1 MMAASQ
7 TTMDK
12 LYGMRLSVMAQAYRD
27 QEESPGIAD
36 MTFDERFAMIVD
48 AEWDARRVNKR
59 TRLLRQAGF
68 SDPEANVADI
78 RYDADRK
85 LDKAKMVEL
94 SNCEWIRNHRNVI
107 ITGASGAG
115 KSWIANAL
123 GVAACNA
130 FFSVRYVRLP
140 EMIDEL
146 TVDKDEEWLKMK
158 KRYLKCDLL
167 LLDDWLL
174 EEVPGKG
181 ARELL
186 EIIEGRLRSGSL
198 LVCSQFSPAGWHKKL
213 GEGAIADAVIDRIVY
228 RSEIIHIEGD
238 ESMRKRIG

>member
-1 MMAASQ
+1 
-7 TTMDK
+7 MDK
-12 LYGMRLSVMAQAYRD
+12 LYNMRLSVMAQAYRD
-27 QEESPGIAD
+27 QDELPGVAD
-36 MTFDERFAMIVD
+36 MTFDERFAMVVD

-68 SDPEANVADI
+68 SDPEANMADI

-85 LDKAKMVEL
+85 LDKARMAEL
-94 SNCEWIRNHRNVI
+94 SNCEWVRNHRNVL

-115 KSWIANAL
+115 KSWIACAL

-140 EMIDEL
+140 EMLDEL
-146 TVDKDEEWLKMK
+146 VVDKDDEWLKMK

-167 LLDDWLL
+167 ILDDWLL
-174 EEVPGKG
+174 EKVDGKR

-186 EIIEGRLRSGSL
+186 EIVEGRLRTGSL
-198 LVCSQFSPAGWHKKL
+198 LICSQFSPAGWHSKL

-228 RSEIIHIEGD
+228 RSEAIHIEGD

>member
-1 MMAASQ
+1 MAASQ
-7 TTMDK
+7 STMDK
-12 LYGMRLSVMAQAYRD
+12 LYSMRLSVMAQAYRD
-27 QEESPGIAD
+27 QEESPGVAD

-94 SNCEWIRNHRNVI
+94 SNCEWVRNHRNVLV
-107 ITGASGAG
+107 TGASGAG
-115 KSWIANAL
+115 KSWIACAL

-140 EMIDEL
+140 EMLDEL
-146 TVDKDEEWLKMK
+146 TVDKDEEWIKTK
-158 KRYLKCDLL
+158 KRYLADQIGRASC
-167 LLDDWLL
+167 
-174 EEVPGKG
+174 
-181 ARELL
+181 RE
-186 EIIEGRLRSGSL
+186 R
-198 LVCSQFSPAGWHKKL
+198 V
-213 GEGAIADAVIDRIVY
+213 
-228 RSEIIHIEGD
+228 
-238 ESMRKRIG
+238 

>member
-1 MMAASQ
+1 MAASQ
-7 TTMDK
+7 STTDK
-12 LYGMRLSVMAQAYRD
+12 LYSMRLSVMAQAYRD
-27 QEESPGIAD
+27 QEETPGVID
-36 MTFDERFAMIVD
+36 MTFDERFAMIAD
-48 AEWDARRVNKR
+48 AEWDARRANKR

-68 SDPEANVADI
+68 SDPEANVTDI

-85 LDKAKMVEL
+85 LDKAKMMEL
-94 SNCEWIRNHRNVI
+94 SMCEWVRNHRNVL

-115 KSWIANAL
+115 KSWIACAL

-130 FFSVRYVRLP
+130 FYSVRYVRLP
-140 EMIDEL
+140 EMLDEL
-146 TVDKDEEWLKMK
+146 TVQKDEEWLKMK

-167 LLDDWLL
+167 ILDDWLL
-174 EEVPGKG
+174 EKVSGSQ

-186 EIIEGRLRSGSL
+186 EVVEGRMRSGSL
-198 LVCSQFSPAGWHKKL
+198 LICSQFSAAGWHTKL

-228 RSEIIHIEGD
+228 CSEIIHIEGN